1 MKAYKHAIIAVN
13 TILFLFFW
21 WLLWIGSFHLP
32 GQLNSKMQI
41 DVMLQKYEVVCARLT
56 ASLTLSCLVVV
67 VIVNAILI
75 RAYFRLRKNMGK
87 GCLNG

>member
-1 MKAYKHAIIAVN
+1 MKSYKHAIKIVN
-13 TILFLFFW
+13 AILFLFFC

-56 ASLTLSCLVVV
+56 VSLTLSCLVVL

-75 RAYFRLRKNMGK
+75 RAYFRLKKNMGE
-87 GCLNG
+87 G

>member
-1 MKAYKHAIIAVN
+1 MKAYKHAITIVN
-13 TILFLFFW
+13 AILFLFFW
-21 WLLWIGSFHLP
+21 WLFWIGNIHLP

-41 DVMLQKYEVVCARLT
+41 DVMLAKYELVCARLT

-75 RAYFRLRKNMGK
+75 RAYFRLRENMGK
-87 GCLNG
+87 E

>member
-1 MKAYKHAIIAVN
+1 MKAYKHAITVVN